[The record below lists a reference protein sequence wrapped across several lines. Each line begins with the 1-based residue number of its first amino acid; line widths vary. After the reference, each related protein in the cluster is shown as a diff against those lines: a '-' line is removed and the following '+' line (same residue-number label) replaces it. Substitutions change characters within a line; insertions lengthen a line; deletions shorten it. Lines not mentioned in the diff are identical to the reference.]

1 MAEVQMPK
9 IVKSR
14 LSVFQGILVRDD
26 GHVKSKERG
35 KVEILIVDF
44 EPR

>member
-1 MAEVQMPK
+1 MPK

-14 LSVFQGILVRDD
+14 LSVFQGILDLTVRDD

-44 EPR
+44 EPRLK